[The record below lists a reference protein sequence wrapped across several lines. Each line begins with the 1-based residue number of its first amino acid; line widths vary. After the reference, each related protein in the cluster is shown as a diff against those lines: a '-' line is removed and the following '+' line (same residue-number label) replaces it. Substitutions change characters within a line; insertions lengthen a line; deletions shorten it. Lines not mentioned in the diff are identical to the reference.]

1 MNKDHLLS
9 VENLSLSFGK
19 DAPVLN
25 GISFKVNKGEIIG
38 LVGESGSGKSVSSL
52 SIMQLLPKKA
62 KLSGKITFEGTSLLD
77 LNDKSMQ
84 SVRGKQISMIFQEP
98 MSSLNP
104 SHKCGDQVREAILI
118 HQQVTKEQAKKQV
131 LDLFDKVSLPDRERI
146 YNSYPHE
153 LSGGQ
158 LQRIMIAM
166 ATANYPKLII
176 ADEPTTALDVT
187 VQKNIVDLL
196 KSIRDE
202 FGSSI
207 IFISHD
213 LGVVK
218 SIADKV
224 IVMQHGHIVEAGDV
238 GEIFN
243 NPSHPYTRGLIACR
257 PPLDYRVKRLP
268 TVQDFLSKSE
278 ADISTYINGLKLMQ
292 QDWSSNY
299 DQVMQND
306 PLLSVTNLNKWYPTK
321 TSWFGKTT
329 EYFKAV
335 KDVSFDL
342 RKGEV
347 LGLVGESGSGKTTCG
362 RSLLRLIEPTSG
374 QVRFDGS
381 DIINMP
387 KEELRILRKD
397 FQIIFQDPYSSLNP
411 RMKIGEAIMEPM
423 TIHHLHNSKSQR
435 KEKAIELLETVELKA
450 DHFDRYPHQFSGGQ
464 RQRICIARTL
474 SLNPQF
480 IVCDESVSALDVSVQ
495 AQILNLLLDLKDKY
509 DLSYLFISHDISVIK
524 FLCDNV
530 MVMKD
535 GEIVEK
541 ASAEDIYNN
550 PKELYTQRLIEA
562 IYK

>member
-1 MNKDHLLS
+1 MIKGRLLA
-9 VENLSLSFGK
+9 VRDLMLSFG
-19 DAPVLN
+19 DDSPVLN
-25 GISFKVNKGEIIG
+25 KISFDVGHGEIIG
-38 LVGESGSGKSVSSL
+38 LVGESGSGKSVTSL
-52 SIMQLLPKKA
+52 SIMKLLPKKA
-62 KLSGKITFEGTSLLD
+62 KLSGSIKFDGYDLTP
-77 LNDKSMQ
+77 LNDKAMQ

-104 SHKCGDQVREAILI
+104 SHRCGHQVREAILI
-118 HQQVTKEQAKKQV
+118 HQDVTKEEAKAKV
-131 LDLFDKVSLPDRERI
+131 LSLFEDVLLPDIERI

-158 LQRIMIAM
+158 LQRVMISM
-166 ATANYPKLII
+166 AIANYPKLLI

-196 KSIRDE
+196 HSIRDKY
-202 FGSSI
+202 GSSI

-224 IVMQHGHIVEAGDV
+224 IVMQQGNIVES
-238 GEIFN
+238 GEVSQVFD
-243 NPSHPYTRGLIACR
+243 NPTHPYTKGLLACR
-257 PPLDYRVKRLP
+257 PPLDHRLKRLP
-268 TVQDFLSKSE
+268 TVQDFLLKSE
-278 ADISTYINGLKLMQ
+278 HEVNTYLKSLDYSFDKWSADYNKLSQ
-292 QDWSSNY
+292 HQT
-299 DQVMQND
+299 
-306 PLLSVTNLNKWYPTK
+306 LLSVSKLNKWYPTK
-321 TSWFGKTT
+321 TSWLGKPS

-335 KDVSFDL
+335 KDVSFEIK
-342 RKGEV
+342 RGEI

-362 RSLLRLIEPTSG
+362 RSLLRLVEPTSG
-374 QVRFDGS
+374 EITFDGKN
-381 DIINMP
+381 ILTLP
-387 KEELRILRKD
+387 KEELRKLRKD

-411 RMKIGEAIMEPM
+411 RMKVGEAIMEPM
-423 TIHHLHNSKSQR
+423 TIHSLYGSKKQR
-435 KEKAIELLETVELKA
+435 KEKVIELLETVELKA
-450 DHFDRYPHQFSGGQ
+450 DYFDRYPHQFSGGQ

-474 SLNPQF
+474 SMNPKF

-495 AQILNLLLDLKDKY
+495 AQILNLLLDLKDKF

-541 ASAEDIYNN
+541 ASSEEIYNN
-550 PKELYTQRLIEA
+550 PKEHYTQRLIEA